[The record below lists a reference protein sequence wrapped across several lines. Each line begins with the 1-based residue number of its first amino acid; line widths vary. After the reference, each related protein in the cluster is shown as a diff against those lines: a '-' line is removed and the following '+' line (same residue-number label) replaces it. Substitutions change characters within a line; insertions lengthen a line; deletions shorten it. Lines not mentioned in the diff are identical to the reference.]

1 MTLRDIDQI
10 DTDWD
15 TYGKGYQDGLR
26 AAKSRVQKA
35 YDRGARDAATSS
47 LTSGI
52 ALLVLG
58 IAVGFIWREI
68 ITLAWPG

>member
-35 YDRGARDAATSS
+35 YDRGAADAATSS
-47 LTSGI
+47 LTTSL
-52 ALLVLG
+52 ALLILG
-58 IAVGFIWREI
+58 GAVGFIWREVAG
-68 ITLAWPG
+68 LVFS